1 MKRILSVI
9 ALATAASF
17 GASAASAAPPSPAA
31 LAPSGVHSHV
41 EKVHGYHRG
50 CRAGP
55 ARWHRHLRS
64 GRNVRCHRRWHR
76 GAWVWGPTVY
86 VGPRVHRRHYRHH
99 RRPMR
104 RHHRH

>member
-9 ALATAASF
+9 VVAAAASF
-17 GASAASAAPPSPAA
+17 GASVASAAPPSPAA
-31 LAPSGVHSHV
+31 MSPSGAQSNV

-55 ARWHRHLRS
+55 NRWHRHLRS
-64 GRNVRCHRRWHR
+64 GRNVRCYRRYYR
-76 GAWVWGPTVY
+76 GRYVWGPTLY
-86 VGPRVHRRHYRHH
+86 VAPRVHHHHRHH
-99 RRPMR
+99 RHMR